1 MNIVEQLLK
10 IDAKEVE
17 MPKGEHKMFCKKLG
31 QEFVF
36 PIEAIDP
43 ERVAKNQERAID
55 LSKGEISK
63 IDTYALKVL
72 NIIDGCPTFK
82 DTSLM
87 QHFEAA
93 SPKELVKKLLLSG
106 EMDSLSSAINEL
118 NGVTE
123 DEGEIEEEIKN

>member
-10 IDAKEVE
+10 IDANEIE

-31 QEFVF
+31 KEFVF

-63 IDTYALKVL
+63 IDTYSLKVL
-72 NIIDGCPTFK
+72 NIIEGCPMFK
-82 DTSLM
+82 NTEL
-87 QHFEAA
+87 QEHFGVP
-93 SPKELVKKLLLSG
+93 SPKDLVKALLLSG
-106 EMDSLSSAINEL
+106 EMDSLSAAINKL
-118 NGVTE
+118 NGVEE
-123 DEGEIEEEIKN
+123 DEEEIEEEIKN